1 MVLLLT
7 IGNPLKYQT
16 LTILLFLSLVIK
28 AQDPTRPDTPSST
41 QAAVPAIV
49 IPLDTDTINTDS
61 ILNLIDIHKG
71 FRDSLQYA
79 FSNNLNTPQLIQ
91 EFLGK
96 HRYFNFLG
104 NPIRLNIEEKE
115 EARDEY
121 FFYMLWSLLF
131 FYAMLRNIF
140 AKYHDNLFV
149 LFFRAS
155 LRQQQIKDQLLQSP
169 IASLLFNL
177 FFFMTMSL
185 FIAMVA
191 RNYHY
196 ASNIS
201 FNDLWTLGFVI
212 LTFIYLVKFLVTKS
226 LGWVLNLEKASE
238 AYIFVV
244 FLVNKVTGILLLPV
258 ILLISFPNKYLL
270 AGLVALT
277 VLLLLFLIVYRYRI
291 SYRQIKAEIKLSPFH
306 FFLYLCAFE
315 VTPLLILKKVVTH
328 FVENTF

>member
-7 IGNPLKYQT
+7 IGNPLKYLT

-49 IPLDTDTINTDS
+49 IPLDTDTLNTDS

-71 FRDSLQYA
+71 IRDSLQYG
-79 FSNNLNTPQLIQ
+79 FSNTLNASQLIQ

-96 HRYFNFLG
+96 HRYFNFMG

-131 FYAMLRNIF
+131 FYALLRNIF

-185 FIAMVA
+185 FIALVA

-226 LGWVLNLEKASE
+226 LGWVLNMEKASE

-291 SYRQIKAEIKLSPFH
+291 SYRQIKTEIKLSPFH

>member
-1 MVLLLT
+1 MVFLLSNGFHLRQLFLT
-7 IGNPLKYQT
+7 ISMLFT
-16 LTILLFLSLVIK
+16 LGLM
-28 AQDPTRPDTPSST
+28 AQDPTGPDSLALQKAIVPS
-41 QAAVPAIV
+41 IV
-49 IPLDTDTINTDS
+49 IPLDNDTLNTDS
-61 ILNLIDIHKG
+61 ILKQIDVHPRIP
-71 FRDSLQYA
+71 DSLKFQYA
-79 FSNNLNTPQLIQ
+79 QTPNSQELMQ
-91 EFLGK
+91 EFLGN
-96 HRYFNFLG
+96 HLHFNFLR
-104 NPIRLNIEEKE
+104 NPIRLNIEEKSE
-115 EARDEY
+115 KRDEY
-121 FFYMLWSLLF
+121 FFYLLWSLLF
-131 FYAMLRNIF
+131 CYALLRNIF

-149 LFFRAS
+149 LFFRAT

-177 FFFMTMSL
+177 FFFLSMSL
-185 FIAMVA
+185 FVALVA
-191 RNYHY
+191 RDYHF

-212 LTFIYLVKFLVTKS
+212 LASIYLVKFLVTKT
-226 LGWVLNLEKASE
+226 LGWVLNMEKASD

-244 FLVNKVTGILLLPV
+244 FLVNKVTGILLLPI

-328 FVENTF
+328 FIENTF